1 MGEAIGG
8 RGDGVEIKKGEVVV
22 LKITLKPDGQLDVSG
37 PIQHKI
43 LALGMLALA
52 TECVMSYKPNPDTSN
67 ILVASQ
73 LPKVPC

>member
-1 MGEAIGG
+1 MEEIG
-8 RGDGVEIKKGEVVV
+8 KKGEEGKTIT
-22 LKITLKPDGQLDVSG
+22 LRITLKPDGQLDVSG